1 MVASAIKMGHQ
12 VRLHVR
18 PTAVLRRSRRVGLG
32 LTLAGLLGGS
42 LLAACGGSSPA
53 TPSPTPG
60 TLPVTFVYLIDGPD
74 AGVAHTTHVEVLDA
88 ARTHWSSIPPCRRR
102 APSTPARSRSSR
114 ATTRRS
120 PGTRRLP
127 HPSPVV
133 STKCG
138 SPFTI
143 DPGQALVVTI
153 TASRIGA
160 CLTDA
165 TEPGASESPAED
177 SPAPSPLV
185 GPS

>member
-74 AGVAHTTHVEVLDA
+74 AGVAHTTHVQVLDDTNA
-88 ARTHWSSIPPCRRR
+88 LVLDTTLQTAGSVDTGTVSLKPGDYSAITWDE
-102 APSTPARSRSSR
+102 APA
-114 ATTRRS
+114 S
-120 PGTRRLP
+120 PR
-127 HPSPVV
+127 PVV

-160 CLTDA
+160 CLTDT

-177 SPAPSPLV
+177 SPAPSPLA